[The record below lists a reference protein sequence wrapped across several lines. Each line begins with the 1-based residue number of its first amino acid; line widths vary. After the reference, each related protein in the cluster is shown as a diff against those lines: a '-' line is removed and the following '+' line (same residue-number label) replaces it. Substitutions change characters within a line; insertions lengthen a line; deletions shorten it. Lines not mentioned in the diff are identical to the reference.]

1 MVEVVFAGDREPDL
15 DARIARRLQEQ
26 RALAAQMR
34 ALPGVTAVG
43 MIDNIH
49 LNLVNQQN
57 TSVVVPG
64 VPPPAGADAWGV
76 DFATVDS
83 GFFAAAGIP
92 VLQGSDFDGT
102 ETRASPRV
110 TVINEAMARR
120 FWPNQPAVGQQFM
133 RGDREYTVVGVAA
146 TAKIRTLGEA
156 PRATMYTALAQ
167 SGGSSLWYL
176 ARTAGDEAAT
186 VEAMLGV
193 LRGASDDL
201 IPTSARA
208 MRDHIGIMT
217 LPLRLGVVAV
227 ASMALLAVALAAI
240 GLYGSVS
247 YAVVR
252 RTREVGIRLALG
264 AETGAVVRL
273 LVSGGLRMVVL
284 GVLVGL
290 GLALLVARL
299 MAGLLYGVSAV
310 DPVTFVLVPLALL
323 GVAAVASWLPARR
336 VRQVS
341 PSSALRG
348 E

>member
-1 MVEVVFAGDREPDL
+1 
-15 DARIARRLQEQ
+15 
-26 RALAAQMR
+26 
-34 ALPGVTAVG
+34 
-43 MIDNIH
+43 
-49 LNLVNQQN
+49 
-57 TSVVVPG
+57 
-64 VPPPAGADAWGV
+64 
-76 DFATVDS
+76 
-83 GFFAAAGIP
+83 
-92 VLQGSDFDGT
+92 
-102 ETRASPRV
+102 
-110 TVINEAMARR
+110 
-120 FWPNQPAVGQQFM
+120 
-133 RGDREYTVVGVAA
+133 
-146 TAKIRTLGEA
+146 
-156 PRATMYTALAQ
+156 
-167 SGGSSLWYL
+167 
-176 ARTAGDEAAT
+176 
-186 VEAMLGV
+186 
-193 LRGASDDL
+193 
-201 IPTSARA
+201 
-208 MRDHIGIMT
+208 
-217 LPLRLGVVAV
+217 
-227 ASMALLAVALAAI
+227 
-240 GLYGSVS
+240 VS